1 MTMSR
6 FVSAAV
12 LCTASL
18 SFAQAAPMSPL
29 PPPQPADAPVAAPP
43 PEEPVYKP
51 GFRAGG
57 AAGIGAF
64 LPAPAMLSFHLF
76 DLHAGAQVTP
86 MWGFYARLG
95 YSASIGF
102 GISGGATGGSVS
114 VSAAGLW
121 LVGANAEVGLG
132 DAFFIAAGPQVGLGG
147 WTRVGVA
154 ASTSGGGVTALAAS
168 GPMPGLD
175 VKLGV
180 GLGQPNKLTRRRGQF
195 TIALDLSMLYATKVV
210 DANVMGMAGEGGASA
225 GVAVNFTDAFAIVP
239 TLQLGYE
246 FR

>member
-1 MTMSR
+1 MMTSR
-6 FVSAAV
+6 TVLAAV
-12 LCTASL
+12 LTLASQAL
-18 SFAQAAPMSPL
+18 AQSEPPPVPARDAPAAAPTTTPDE
-29 PPPQPADAPVAAPP
+29 PP
-43 PEEPVYKP
+43 YKP

-76 DLHAGAQVTP
+76 DLHAGAQITP
-86 MWGFYARLG
+86 MWGAYARVG

-102 GISGGATGGSVS
+102 GISGGANGGSLS

-121 LVGANAEVGLG
+121 LVGANAEVALG
-132 DAFFIAAGPQVGLGG
+132 DTFFIAAGPQVGLGG

-154 ASTSGGGVTALAAS
+154 ASTTGGGVSALVAS

-175 VKLGV
+175 VKLG
-180 GLGQPNKLTRRRGQF
+180 LGFGKPDRMTKRRGQF
-195 TIALDLSMLYATKVV
+195 TIALDLSMLYATNVV
-210 DANVMGMAGEGGASA
+210 DANVMGMAGQGGASA
-225 GVAVNFTDAFAIVP
+225 GVAVSFAEAFAIVP